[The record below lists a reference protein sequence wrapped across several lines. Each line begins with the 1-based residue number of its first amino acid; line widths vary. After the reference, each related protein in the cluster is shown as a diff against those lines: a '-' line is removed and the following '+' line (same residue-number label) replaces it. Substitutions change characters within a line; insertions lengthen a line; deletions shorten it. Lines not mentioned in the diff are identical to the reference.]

1 MKLLSAVSRQMLAA
15 RFAIDGATA
24 LKDPK
29 SQAAEAKP
37 FTDQVVPLLQQAA
50 PSAPIP
56 TDPVSWVRINGVVNV
71 VGAAMLA
78 SGRMP
83 RLAATVLAANLVPT
97 IVAHSFWNEPDP
109 SIQAEQRRLFL
120 KDISMAGGLL
130 TTAVAPRP
138 AKSARWVMAP
148 KPTKP
153 SKDAG

>member
-15 RFAIDGATA
+15 RFALDGATA
-24 LKDPK
+24 VKDPE

-56 TDPVSWVRINGVVNV
+56 TDPVTWVRINGVVNI

-83 RLAATVLAANLVPT
+83 RLAATLLAANLVPS
-97 IVAHSFWNEPDP
+97 IVAHSFWKEPNP
-109 SIQAEQRRLFL
+109 SVQAEQRRLFL

-130 TTAVAPRP
+130 TTAAAPRR
-138 AKSARWVMAP
+138 SSSSRWVMRP
-148 KPTKP
+148 KSTGP